1 MKCHPCQLCNV
12 VRVCEVF
19 TISKILIVSDNDI
32 MFVYPIGSDSEVLA
46 PRPSV
51 LDLF

>member
-1 MKCHPCQLCNV
+1 MKCQLCQLCNA

-19 TISKILIVSDNDI
+19 TISKILIVSDNNI
-32 MFVYPIGSDSEVLA
+32 MFVQSIGSDSEVL
-46 PRPSV
+46 PPSPSV